1 MGHWISC
8 LSIALFLAASALS
21 AAAAV
26 TPVRTTSLG
35 LRDDVSDPG
44 RRALRFRAV
53 TSKDAVANR
62 IIAPAPGGAADPTI
76 VGAVLTVEN
85 AAGSGER
92 AQIALPAAGWTRR
105 GTTTNPQGYLY
116 RDAVPGAAISKVLLK
131 DDLLRARGG
140 GAAFAYTLDEPQQSR
155 IGLRLDSGADAWCAE
170 APARASGNPPST
182 ANNDAPERFEA
193 AGNSPAPTACT
204 IGPRFALTVQNGYG
218 SGAYPVGA
226 TVHVWAALDPADQLL
241 SVWSG
246 DDAVLAEP
254 LEWHTTLVMPARDA
268 TVAAAIVDRPTTL
281 AVSQFGGPNGTPK
294 TVRRF
299 IPPAPRGLVLI
310 LHGTGGSA
318 NFITSTEAFA
328 VALRLI
334 ESGYGVLG
342 TEAEEAVVGD
352 LDGDGK
358 ERWNAAL
365 TPTNLD
371 LATLDAL
378 VADLR
383 GSGAIG
389 AATPLFAL
397 GMSNGGSMAVTLGAV
412 DASAV
417 APVFPNL
424 TFAAVISHCASA
436 RAGSVAVTTTPSAWF
451 MCQNDDNEN
460 VGGAGNADAAANSA
474 ALAGRGVPT
483 LYDEHPASPLYD
495 ARFERIGLASGTSAA
510 LAADLRAA
518 GFVGAG
524 GFFTLGTDALTA
536 AVLAMPSLAPTLA
549 ALSPAQQRNVID
561 QLRAMQAE
569 HQMFSDWAARAAAW
583 FDAHGTLP

>member
-1 MGHWISC
+1 MSC
-8 LSIALFLAASALS
+8 LSIALFVAASALS
-21 AAAAV
+21 APAAV
-26 TPVRTTSLG
+26 TSVRTTSLG
-35 LRDDVSDPG
+35 LRDDVSDSS
-44 RRALRFRAV
+44 RRRLRFRAV
-53 TSKDAVANR
+53 TSKDAAANR
-62 IIAPAPGGAADPTI
+62 IVAPAPGGAADPTI

-92 AQIALPAAGWTRR
+92 AQIPLPAAGWTQR

-116 RDAVPGAAISKVLLK
+116 RDAAPGAAISKVLLK

-140 GAAFAYTLDEPQQSR
+140 GAAFGYTLDEPQQGR
-155 IGLRLDSGADAWCAE
+155 VGLRLDSGADAWCAE

-182 ANNDAPERFEA
+182 ANNDALERFEA
-193 AGNSPAPTACT
+193 AGNSAAPAVCA
-204 IGPRFALTVQNGYG
+204 IGQRFALTVQNGYG
-218 SGAYPVGA
+218 SGEYPVGA
-226 TVHVWAALDPADQLL
+226 TVHVWVAMDPADQLL
-241 SVWSG
+241 SAWSG
-246 DDAVLAEP
+246 DAALLAEP
-254 LEWHTTLVMPARDA
+254 LEWHTTLVMPARGV
-268 TVAAAIVDRPTTL
+268 TVGAAIVDRPTAL
-281 AVSQFGGPNGTPK
+281 AVSQFSGPNGTPK

-365 TPTNLD
+365 TAGNLD

-378 VADLR
+378 IANLR

-412 DASAV
+412 DASAL

-424 TFAAVISHCASA
+424 AFAAVLSHCASA
-436 RAGSVAVTTTPSAWF
+436 RSGPVAVTTTPSAWF
-451 MCQNDDNEN
+451 MCQNDDNDN
-460 VGGAGNADAAANSA
+460 VANAEAAANSA

-510 LAADLRAA
+510 IAAELRAA
-518 GFVGAG
+518 GFVDAG
-524 GFFTLGTDALTA
+524 GFSTLGTDALTA
-536 AVLAMPSLAPTLA
+536 ALLATPSLAPTLA
-549 ALSPAQQRNVID
+549 ALSPSQQRDVVD

-583 FDAHGTLP
+583 FDSHGALP